1 MPGDNYLL
9 SWTKAES
16 KTHAVAIRLMEGG
29 HSMDT
34 VERYFFVAAAMSML
48 TLIGALTWLEL
59 VAF

>member
-1 MPGDNYLL
+1 
-9 SWTKAES
+9 
-16 KTHAVAIRLMEGG
+16 
-29 HSMDT
+29 MDT